1 MTPRLDIMSRIDE
14 ALRRAAGRGPT
25 DIPPGDDDA
34 TPVATVFESPW
45 SLPATTPA
53 AAPVAPS
60 GEAQPEPMGTLTG
73 FRGFSPAMVERLALP
88 TNEHFGLVEQFRKL
102 AATLHHT
109 QTDRGIKSVM
119 VTSAVAGEGKTLT
132 ATNVA
137 LTLSESY
144 KRRVLLV
151 DADLR
156 KPTLHGVFQ
165 LPNIS
170 GLSDGLQARDERR
183 LALVEISPYL
193 TVLTAGRPD
202 PDPMHLL
209 ISKRMQQVLDEAG
222 ARFDWVILDTPPVG
236 ILTDANLLAAMV
248 DAALLVV
255 RAGSTPYLYVQRA
268 TEAIGRERILG
279 VVLNGSEEA
288 AAHEDDYGYR
298 YYGYHQRRG

>member
-1 MTPRLDIMSRIDE
+1 MGMSRIDE
-14 ALRRAAGRGPT
+14 AFRRAAGHGPSPEA
-25 DIPPGDDDA
+25 PPGGAD
-34 TPVATVFESPW
+34 TPEAPAVFEPAW
-45 SLPATTPA
+45 PLPATTPA
-53 AAPVAPS
+53 DPPAVAAADDLP
-60 GEAQPEPMGTLTG
+60 GQPGTLAA

-88 TNEHFGLVEQFRKL
+88 TNERFGLVEQFRKL

-132 ATNVA
+132 ATNLA

-156 KPTLHGVFQ
+156 RPTLHGVFQ
-165 LPNIS
+165 LPNLS
-170 GLSDGLQARDERR
+170 GLSDGLQAAREQR
-183 LALVEISPYL
+183 LSLVEVSPFL

-236 ILTDANLLAAMV
+236 ILTDANLLAAMI

-255 RAGSTPYLYVQRA
+255 RAGRTPYLYVQRA
-268 TEAIGRERILG
+268 TGAIGRERILG
-279 VVLNGSEEA
+279 VVLNGADSL
-288 AAHEDDYGYR
+288 HEGDDDYGYR
-298 YYGYHQRRG
+298 YYGYHQRSR